1 MKKSTLRLVLMFTAL
16 LLASCVK
23 KEYITIESTPEEP
36 KDESTYT
43 IMMYGCGGGNLDYFM
58 ATNIQE
64 ALLTGSTDRVKFT
77 GQIKFSQAFQQYKAQ
92 GAAGTQRFI
101 VGSEPISWYWPEE
114 ELPSDL
120 ELYDPQTLTDFI
132 NWSKEKCPADEYIL
146 LLWNHGGA
154 WAPYDD
160 GGVVPELGS
169 RGVVYD
175 DVFDGKPGLSLNAL
189 VEGIQNSGTKMKMIY
204 YDACLM
210 GMVEILSE
218 LTDCAD
224 YVLGASHI
232 TPGMGG
238 DYDSLIYNLNNST
251 NFEQAIENYSK
262 ETMAHWNGSGMPLD
276 LMLVDLSKM
285 DQLLSVVKD
294 FSTILAEV
302 GEIAN
307 ENKEAIE
314 NDAENIDVNDA
325 FLTLIFQE
333 AINSIYWYETSI
345 FDDNAGLTVREFPY
359 FDLLNFA
366 EILAATNYPS
376 TYNSKF
382 ITIASR
388 LNRAFNEAIVF
399 KALSNNLYGMNLSM
413 GVAITDATVWN
424 KYGWNQAYP
433 SLKFDQATGWS
444 NWVSENK
451 FTPTGN
457 PNPDSF
463 TNSSESEPEN
473 GDEGEGEGD
482 DSYGDEGEGEG
493 EGEGD
498 DSYGDEE
505 GGELSMQEMIFIQLV
520 LQIISTRN

>member
-1 MKKSTLRLVLMFTAL
+1 V
-16 LLASCVK
+16 
-23 KEYITIESTPEEP
+23 
-36 KDESTYT
+36 
-43 IMMYGCGGGNLDYFM
+43 N
-58 ATNIQE
+58 
-64 ALLTGSTDRVKFT
+64 
-77 GQIKFSQAFQQYKAQ
+77 
-92 GAAGTQRFI
+92 
-101 VGSEPISWYWPEE
+101 
-114 ELPSDL
+114 
-120 ELYDPQTLTDFI
+120 
-132 NWSKEKCPADEYIL
+132 KEK
-146 LLWNHGGA
+146 
-154 WAPYDD
+154 
-160 GGVVPELGS
+160 
-169 RGVVYD
+169 
-175 DVFDGKPGLSLNAL
+175 
-189 VEGIQNSGTKMKMIY
+189 
-204 YDACLM
+204 
-210 GMVEILSE
+210 
-218 LTDCAD
+218 
-224 YVLGASHI
+224 
-232 TPGMGG
+232 
-238 DYDSLIYNLNNST
+238 
-251 NFEQAIENYSK
+251 
-262 ETMAHWNGSGMPLD
+262 
-276 LMLVDLSKM
+276 
-285 DQLLSVVKD
+285 
-294 FSTILAEV
+294 
-302 GEIAN
+302 
-307 ENKEAIE
+307 IE
-314 NDAENIDVNDA
+314 NDNENINVNDA

-345 FDDNAGLTVREFPY
+345 FTDNAGLTVREFPY

-473 GDEGEGEGD
+473 GDEGEGEG
-482 DSYGDEGEGEG
+482 

-505 GGELSMQEMIFIQLV
+505 GDDSYGGEEGGELSQQDLIFIQLV

>member
-43 IMMYGCGGGNLDYFM
+43 IMMYGCGGGDLDYFM

-64 ALLTGSTDRVKFT
+64 ALLTGATDRGKFT
-77 GQIKFSQAFQQYKAQ
+77 GQIKFSQAYQQYKAE

-114 ELPSDL
+114 ELSSDL
-120 ELYDPQTLTDFI
+120 ALYDPQTLTNFI

-160 GGVVPELGS
+160 GGVEPVLGS
-169 RGVVYD
+169 RGVIYD
-175 DVFDGKPGLSLNAL
+175 DVMDGQPGLSLNAL
-189 VEGIQNSGTKMKMIY
+189 VKGIQNSGTKMKMIY

-307 ENKEAIE
+307 ENKERIE
-314 NDAENIDVNDA
+314 NEDENIDLNDA

-333 AINSIYWYETSI
+333 AINSIYWYDSSI
-345 FDDNAGLTVREFPY
+345 VADDAGLTFRPYPY

-366 EILAATNYPS
+366 EVLAATNYPS

-382 ITIASR
+382 ISIASR

-473 GDEGEGEGD
+473 GDEGEGEGEGEGD
-482 DSYGDEGEGEG
+482 DSYGDE
-493 EGEGD
+493 EGD

-505 GGELSMQEMIFIQLV
+505 GGELSQQDLIFIQLV

>member
-43 IMMYGCGGGNLDYFM
+43 IMMYGCGGGDLDYFM

-77 GQIKFSQAFQQYKAQ
+77 GQIKFSQAFQQYKDE

-114 ELPSDL
+114 ELSSDL
-120 ELYDPQTLTDFI
+120 ALYDPQTLTNFI

-160 GGVVPELGS
+160 GGVEPVLGS
-169 RGVVYD
+169 RGVIYD
-175 DVFDGKPGLSLNAL
+175 DVMDGQPGLSLNAL
-189 VEGIQNSGTKMKMIY
+189 VEGIQKSGTKMKMIY

-302 GEIAN
+302 GKIAN
-307 ENKEAIE
+307 EKKEDIE
-314 NDAENIDVNDA
+314 NENEDIDINDA
-325 FLTLIFQE
+325 FLTLIFQG
-333 AINSIYWYETSI
+333 AINSIYWYDSSI
-345 FDDNAGLTVREFPY
+345 VADDAGLTFRPYPY

-366 EILAATNYPS
+366 EVLAATNYPS

-382 ITIASR
+382 ISIASR

-482 DSYGDEGEGEG
+482 DSYGDE
-493 EGEGD
+493 EGD

-505 GGELSMQEMIFIQLV
+505 GGELSQQDLIFIQLV

>member
-43 IMMYGCGGGNLDYFM
+43 IMMYGCGGGDLDYFM

-77 GQIKFSQAFQQYKAQ
+77 GQIKFSQAFQQYKDE
-92 GAAGTQRFI
+92 GAAGTLRFI

-114 ELPSDL
+114 ELSSDL
-120 ELYDPQTLTDFI
+120 ALYKPETLTDFI

-160 GGVVPELGS
+160 GGVEPVLGS
-169 RGVVYD
+169 RGVIYD
-175 DVFDGKPGLSLNAL
+175 DVMDGQPGLSLNAL
-189 VEGIQNSGTKMKMIY
+189 VEGIQKSGTKMKMIY

-262 ETMAHWNGSGMPLD
+262 ETMAHWNGSGLPLD

-302 GEIAN
+302 GKIAN
-307 ENKEAIE
+307 EKKEDFE
-314 NDAENIDVNDA
+314 NENEDIDINDA

-333 AINSIYWYETSI
+333 AINSIYWYDSSI
-345 FDDNAGLTVREFPY
+345 VADDAGLTFRPYPY

-366 EILAATNYPS
+366 EVLAATNYPS

-382 ITIASR
+382 ISIASR

-482 DSYGDEGEGEG
+482 DSYGDE
-493 EGEGD
+493 EGD

-505 GGELSMQEMIFIQLV
+505 GGELSQQDLIFIQLV

>member
-43 IMMYGCGGGNLDYFM
+43 IMMYGCGGGDLDYFM

-77 GQIKFSQAFQQYKAQ
+77 GQIKFSQAFQQYKAE

-114 ELPSDL
+114 ELSSDL
-120 ELYDPQTLTDFI
+120 ALYEPETLTNFI

-160 GGVVPELGS
+160 GGVEPVLGS
-169 RGVVYD
+169 RGVIYD
-175 DVFDGKPGLSLNAL
+175 DVMDGQPGLSLNAL
-189 VEGIQNSGTKMKMIY
+189 VEGIQKSGTKMKMIY

-302 GEIAN
+302 GKIAN
-307 ENKEAIE
+307 EKKEDIE
-314 NDAENIDVNDA
+314 NENEDIDINDA

-333 AINSIYWYETSI
+333 AINSIYWYDSSI
-345 FDDNAGLTVREFPY
+345 VADDAGLTFRPYPY

-366 EILAATNYPS
+366 EVLAATNYPS

-482 DSYGDEGEGEG
+482 DSYGDEEGHA
-493 EGEGD
+493 
-498 DSYGDEE
+498 SYGDEE
-505 GGELSMQEMIFIQLV
+505 GGEEGGELSQQDLIFIQLV

>member
-1 MKKSTLRLVLMFTAL
+1 
-16 LLASCVK
+16 
-23 KEYITIESTPEEP
+23 
-36 KDESTYT
+36 
-43 IMMYGCGGGNLDYFM
+43 
-58 ATNIQE
+58 
-64 ALLTGSTDRVKFT
+64 
-77 GQIKFSQAFQQYKAQ
+77 
-92 GAAGTQRFI
+92 
-101 VGSEPISWYWPEE
+101 
-114 ELPSDL
+114 
-120 ELYDPQTLTDFI
+120 
-132 NWSKEKCPADEYIL
+132 
-146 LLWNHGGA
+146 
-154 WAPYDD
+154 
-160 GGVVPELGS
+160 
-169 RGVVYD
+169 
-175 DVFDGKPGLSLNAL
+175 
-189 VEGIQNSGTKMKMIY
+189 
-204 YDACLM
+204 
-210 GMVEILSE
+210 
-218 LTDCAD
+218 
-224 YVLGASHI
+224 
-232 TPGMGG
+232 
-238 DYDSLIYNLNNST
+238 
-251 NFEQAIENYSK
+251 
-262 ETMAHWNGSGMPLD
+262 MPLD

-314 NDAENIDVNDA
+314 NDGENIDNINDA

-482 DSYGDEGEGEG
+482 DSYGDE
-493 EGEGD
+493 EGD

-505 GGELSMQEMIFIQLV
+505 GGEEGGELSQQDLIFIQLV
-520 LQIISTRN
+520 LQIISSRN